1 MYDLLKLLVS
11 LGERSY
17 TIQIGTGLLPAL
29 GEMCNERALGSTA
42 AIVTNSTVGSF
53 YAETVK
59 ESLVK
64 AGFVTHLIEIPD
76 GESHK
81 NSATLTSIYDALL
94 EAGLSRDSFL
104 VALGGG
110 VVGDITGFA
119 ASTFLRGIPFVQV
132 PTTLLAQVDSSVGGK
147 TGINHP
153 LGKNLIGT
161 FYQPSLVLIDTA
173 TLTTLPEREY
183 CSGLAEVIKYGVVCD
198 RDFFT
203 FIADNSERLRA
214 RDMDCLTE
222 VIRIS
227 CSLKASVVER
237 DEKEGGYRAVLN
249 YGHTFAHAIERLT
262 HYATF
267 LHGEA
272 VAIGMVQAAR
282 LSQLKG
288 YADQHD
294 TKAII
299 DLMQSLGL
307 PVDLVSFSVDEYY
320 QALLKDKKMRARG
333 INFVFN
339 KGIGDSVIE
348 NVSDWDFLLQVVR
361 GEV

>member
-1 MYDLLKLLVS
+1 LQKLLVS

-17 TIQIGTGLLPAL
+17 TIQIGNETISSL
-29 GEMCNERALGSTA
+29 GELCNELDLGPTA
-42 AIVTNSTVGSF
+42 AIVTNTTVGKF
-53 YAETVK
+53 YAETVQA
-59 ESLVK
+59 SLIK
-64 AGFVTHLIEIPD
+64 AGYVTHLIEIPD

-81 NSATLTSIYDALL
+81 NYITLNCIYDALL
-94 EAGLSRDSFL
+94 EAGLGRDSFL

-119 ASTFLRGIPFVQV
+119 AATFLRGIPFVQV

-147 TGINHP
+147 TGINHA
-153 LGKNLIGT
+153 LGKNLIGS
-161 FYQPSLVLIDTA
+161 FYQPSMVLIDTE
-173 TLTTLPEREY
+173 TLTTLPDREY
-183 CSGLAEVIKYGVVCD
+183 FSGLAEVLKYGVVCD
-198 RDFFT
+198 RDFFSYLL
-203 FIADNSERLRA
+203 NNVEKLRN
-214 RDMDCLTE
+214 RDLNCLKE

-227 CSLKASVVER
+227 CALKASVVER

-249 YGHTFAHAIERLT
+249 YGHTYAHAIERLT
-262 HYATF
+262 HYTSF

-282 LSQLKG
+282 LSELKG
-288 YADQHD
+288 YADRHD
-294 TKAII
+294 TESIL
-299 DLMQSLGL
+299 DLLKSLGL
-307 PVDLVSFSVDEYY
+307 PVNLVPFPVEQYY
-320 QALLKDKKMRARG
+320 QSLLKDKKMRSQG

>member
-1 MYDLLKLLVS
+1 LHKLLVS

-29 GEMCNERALGSTA
+29 GNMCRDLVLGSTA
-42 AIVTNSTVGSF
+42 AIVTNSTVGRF
-53 YAETVK
+53 YADSVK
-59 ESLVK
+59 SSLVK
-64 AGFVTHLIEIPD
+64 AGFETHLIEIPD

-81 NSATLTSIYDALL
+81 NYITLNSIYDGLL
-94 EAGLSRDSFL
+94 EAGLGRDSFL

-119 ASTFLRGIPFVQV
+119 ASTFLRGVPFVQV

-147 TGINHP
+147 TGINHT

-161 FYQPSLVLIDTA
+161 FYQPSLVLIDTT

-183 CSGLAEVIKYGVVCD
+183 VSGLAEVLKYGIACD
-198 RDFFT
+198 GDFFR
-203 FIADNSERLRA
+203 FIVHNIERIRK
-214 RDMDCLTE
+214 RDMDCLKE

-227 CSLKASVVER
+227 CSLKAAVVER

-249 YGHTFAHAIERLT
+249 YGHTYAHAIERLT
-262 HYATF
+262 HYTAF

-272 VAIGMVQAAR
+272 VSIGMVQAAR
-282 LSQLKG
+282 LSELKG
-288 YADQHD
+288 YADHQD
-294 TKAII
+294 TESIV
-299 DLMQSLGL
+299 DLLKSLGL
-307 PVDLVSFSVDEYY
+307 PVELTPFSVDEYY
-320 QALLKDKKMRARG
+320 HSLLKDKKMRARG

-339 KGIGDSVIE
+339 KGIGNSVIE
-348 NVSDWDFLLQVVR
+348 NISDWDFLLQVVSR
-361 GEV
+361 